1 MRYMYSSACI
11 HWSCPSGHTRLPCTP
26 MKGAGTTSAGV
37 AGEYVFDVVGMGI
50 GAATEQF
57 VDLCTSAGYTV
68 VAVGP
73 NRMRL
78 ARVYRPAWASAVA
91 VLTAVAAGLGLLFLL
106 VKRTESA
113 EATIV
118 EDRAG
123 IRLRVVGTLT
133 ADLPEQIKRTLHR
146 SGVIAPGV
154 AEPARDQANMVPSAI
169 TRETFAPSVVTVVT
183 TATDETLHR
192 ASLPPPLPHTTA
204 GALLQLAG
212 GRVIRVGQGA
222 VLGRAPAPDP
232 QLPAALLHPI
242 NDMSLSKTHLSVV
255 SAADGVLVTDHHS
268 KNGTILVVGE
278 VQQSCAP
285 GQRVLA
291 PFGAQVLAGELRISV
306 IRA

>member
-1 MRYMYSSACI
+1 
-11 HWSCPSGHTRLPCTP
+11 
-26 MKGAGTTSAGV
+26 MKGAGTTGAAA
-37 AGEYVFDVVGMGI
+37 AGEHVFDVVGMGV

-57 VDLCTSAGYTV
+57 VALCTSAGYTV

-78 ARVYRPAWASAVA
+78 ARVYRPTWASVTAA
-91 VLTAVAAGLGLLFLL
+91 LTAVAAGMGLLFLL
-106 VKRTESA
+106 VKRTETA

-133 ADLPEQIKRTLHR
+133 AELAEQIKRTLHKGGVSAPVM
-146 SGVIAPGV
+146 SGA
-154 AEPARDQANMVPSAI
+154 ARDQANIIPSTIA
-169 TRETFAPSVVTVVT
+169 RETFAPSVVSVVT

-192 ASLPPPLPHTTA
+192 SSLPPPLPPPTA
-204 GALLQLAG
+204 EAVLQLAD
-212 GRVIRVGQGA
+212 GRVIRVGTGA
-222 VLGRAPAPDP
+222 VLGRSPAPDP

-242 NDMSLSKTHLSVV
+242 DDLSLSKTHLSVV
-255 SAADGVLVTDHHS
+255 STSEGVWVTDHHS
-268 KNGTILVVGE
+268 KNGTHLVVGG

-291 PFGAQVLAGELRISV
+291 PFGAHVLAGELRLSV
-306 IRA
+306 VRA